1 MVEEKNLLFNLP
13 LELFFLV
20 PTENWLNFTLGC
32 TYLESVGLYIF
43 SHHVTKQV
51 QSEKQFR
58 LGKETFSVAFLLA
71 MGAFYVSYELSKY
84 KTCEIETP
92 M

>member
-43 SHHVTKQV
+43 SHHVTK
-51 QSEKQFR
+51 
-58 LGKETFSVAFLLA
+58 
-71 MGAFYVSYELSKY
+71 
-84 KTCEIETP
+84 
-92 M
+92 